1 MPVDLRAWLARRGI
15 AAFAVALDR
24 DPTAVALARRERL
37 TVLAS
42 ASTPGGAS
50 GFANRLVAIADGL
63 LVFDGLPTDFSGQR
77 VAWRFGTA

>member
-1 MPVDLRAWLARRGI
+1 MREIDRGFDGAEAATVSALLQSLAH
-15 AAFAVALDR
+15 
-24 DPTAVALARRERL
+24 RERL

-42 ASTPGGAS
+42 ASTPAHAS
-50 GFANRLVAIADGL
+50 GFADRLVAIADGL